1 MGEIMK
7 SFITFGLAAIFW
19 LGFAALST
27 PVRADEIR
35 IGVMA
40 HGVDVPLSD
49 VNGGKEDG
57 VSITG
62 EYIFD
67 TPNWPR
73 WTLGARPYIYG
84 SVNLAGNT
92 SHGGAGLN
100 WRRSLGG
107 RFYAEI
113 GGGFSVHNGTI
124 RIDFPSS
131 AALLALTTE
140 ERIALITPL
149 YARRDNE
156 IEFGSRVQFRAQG
169 AVGYNLNDQWSA
181 EFAYEHL
188 SNGQIL
194 GGPQNDGLDSLGIRL
209 ARKF

>member
-1 MGEIMK
+1 MNGVIMK
-7 SFITFGLAAIFW
+7 LLNKAAIFC
-19 LGFAALST
+19 LSVTAL
-27 PVRADEIR
+27 PIVAHADEIR
-35 IGVMA
+35 IGIMA

-49 VNGGKEDG
+49 VNGSKEDG

-67 TPNWPR
+67 TPNWTK

-92 SHGGAGLN
+92 SHGGVGLN
-100 WRRSLGG
+100 WRRSFWD

-113 GGGFSVHNGTI
+113 GGGFSVHDGTK
-124 RIDFPSS
+124 RITLPSQ
-131 AALLALTTE
+131 AELLNLTFEQRTALLAL
-140 ERIALITPL
+140 IF
-149 YARRDNE
+149 ARRNNE
-156 IEFGSRVQFRAQG
+156 IQFGSRVQFRAQG
-169 AVGYNLNDQWSA
+169 AIGYKLGDQWSA

-194 GGPQNDGLDSLGIRL
+194 GGPENDGLDSLGLRL
-209 ARKF
+209 ARTF

>member
-1 MGEIMK
+1 MKIFIRYGMGAMA
-7 SFITFGLAAIFW
+7 FLGLVS
-19 LGFAALST
+19 LST
-27 PVRADEIR
+27 PVHADEIR
-35 IGVMA
+35 IGLMA

-57 VSITG
+57 VSLTG
-62 EYIFD
+62 EYILD
-67 TPNWPR
+67 TPNWPK

-92 SHGGAGLN
+92 SHAGVGLN
-100 WRRSLGG
+100 WRQGFWD

-113 GGGFSVHNGTI
+113 GGGFSVHNGTV
-124 RIDFPSS
+124 RIELPSS
-131 AALLALTTE
+131 AQLLALTPE
-140 ERIALITPL
+140 QRIALLSPL
-149 YARRDNE
+149 LERRNTE
-156 IEFGSRVQFRAQG
+156 IQFGSRVQFRAQG
-169 AVGYNLNDQWSA
+169 ALGYKLNDRWSA

-194 GGPQNDGLDSLGIRL
+194 GGPENDGLDSLGIRL

>member
-1 MGEIMK
+1 MK
-7 SFITFGLAAIFW
+7 FLQKAVIFFLTVLTLPMAAQ
-19 LGFAALST
+19 
-27 PVRADEIR
+27 ADEIR
-35 IGVMA
+35 IGIMA

-67 TPNWPR
+67 TPNWPK

-100 WRRSLGG
+100 WRLGFWD
-107 RFYAEI
+107 RFYMDI
-113 GGGFSVHNGTI
+113 GGGLSVHDGTI
-124 RIDFPSS
+124 RIPLPSQAELS
-131 AALLALTTE
+131 NLTLEQRTALLA
-140 ERIALITPL
+140 PVF
-149 YARRDNE
+149 ARRNRE
-156 IEFGSRVQFRAQG
+156 IQFGSRVQFRAQG
-169 AVGYNLNDQWSA
+169 AVGYRLDDQWSA

-188 SNGQIL
+188 SNGQVL
-194 GGPQNDGLDSLGIRL
+194 GGPENDGLDSLGLRL
-209 ARKF
+209 TRRF